1 LDLLSAN
8 LKKGE
13 QAVATLYT
21 YENTINKI
29 LKQSK

>member
-1 LDLLSAN
+1 LLSTN

-21 YENTINKI
+21 Y
-29 LKQSK
+29 QSKANKALK